1 MGHRSCKLLL
11 SRPFCLPLLVS
22 YLEVISLLVEGLLRR
37 FVHINCSLS
46 DLLVPAVIKTTHAY
60 TRYSATGERLLEL
73 EPGTV
78 LDVGAGKQWH
88 FGAAL
93 KRPATTLIGFD
104 IDMEE
109 MVDNPLLDAR
119 VSGDAC
125 VSLGVPD
132 SSVDLIMGR
141 AVIEHL
147 HDNTSFLENANRAL
161 REGGRLVVTF
171 PNRYAPFAML
181 NRLLPRRVSQW
192 LLRNLVPG
200 SSGQLGFE
208 AYYDRASYRDFANAL
223 QEAGFDIEEQ
233 YASYFSSWYFRFFFP
248 MYLVGLG
255 FDYACHLLKNPH
267 FAAYFM
273 VVAKKKQA
281 IGS

>member
-1 MGHRSCKLLL
+1 M
-11 SRPFCLPLLVS
+11 
-22 YLEVISLLVEGLLRR
+22 LVEKIVSQ
-37 FVHINCSLS
+37 FVHINCRLS
-46 DLLVPAVIKTTHAY
+46 DLLVPAAVQSTHAY
-60 TRYSATGERLLEL
+60 TRYSATGEMLLEL
-73 EPGTV
+73 GPETV

-88 FGAAL
+88 FGEAL
-93 KRPATTLIGFD
+93 KRPTMTLIGFD
-104 IDMEE
+104 IDMAE

-132 SSVDLIMGR
+132 NSVDLIMGR

-147 HDNTSFLENANRAL
+147 HDNTSFLKNANLAL
-161 REGGRLVVTF
+161 RDGGLLVVTF

-192 LLRNLVPG
+192 LLQNLVPG
-200 SSGQLGFE
+200 SSGKLGFE
-208 AYYDRASYRDFANAL
+208 AHYDRASYRDFKNAL
-223 QEAGFDIEEQ
+223 LEAGFDIEEQ

-248 MYLVGLG
+248 LYLVGLG
-255 FDYACHLLKNPH
+255 FDYACHLLKNPN

-273 VVAKKKQA
+273 IVAKKK
-281 IGS
+281 